1 MPVRTATR
9 NPAILSYHVLRRI
22 VGIIALALPFVLAG
36 GAILVSLLG
45 PGHQLPEPLLQR
57 SISDYYYTPVGP
69 LYVGS
74 LAGIAMFLISSRG
87 YDRTDEIAGY
97 LAGIFAL
104 GVALFP
110 SEDPRAAHYSRL
122 EVQIGYVHS
131 GFATLM
137 FLAIAYFCLFLFRR
151 TSAEHRLTRR
161 KRHRNR
167 LYAGCGAVI
176 LACTALMVIRTLRGQ
191 DPRFAPPHLFL
202 VSESLALMA
211 FGVAWLTKG
220 EGFLR
225 DRPSNHVRAGK

>member
-1 MPVRTATR
+1 MPVRTATK

-22 VGIIALALPFVLAG
+22 VGIIALALPFALTG

-45 PGHQLPEPLLQR
+45 PGHRLPEPLFQR
-57 SISDYYYTPVGP
+57 TLSDYFYTPVGT

-74 LAGIAMFLISSRG
+74 VAGIAMFLISSRG

-104 GVALFP
+104 GVVLFP
-110 SEDPRAAHYSRL
+110 SEDPRATHYSRL
-122 EVQIGYVHS
+122 EIQIGYVHTA
-131 GFATLM
+131 FAALM

-151 TSAEHRLTRR
+151 TSAERGITRR
-161 KRHRNR
+161 KQHRNR
-167 LYAGCGAVI
+167 IYAASGVVI
-176 LACTALMVIRTLRGQ
+176 LVCTAVMVVRTIVGE
-191 DPRFAPPHLFL
+191 DPRPGPDHLFL
-202 VSESLALMA
+202 VSESLALIA

-225 DRPSNHVRAGK
+225 DRPQNHVRRM